1 MAVTIPATPG
11 SMLAASPSAPPV
23 AAQPVSQPVGQSVA
37 ASPAEPP
44 TPPAV
49 AWWRCIGVTDGD
61 TLTCLDETGRQQKL
75 GLAGIDAPEPGQPY
89 GREARESLAEVVFGK
104 RIAVAVSG
112 RDAAGQAIGQV
123 SVDGRDVSAWLV
135 AEGAAWADP
144 TTGSSLMPEQQQAQQ
159 ARKGLWSEE
168 TPQPPWEF
176 RNAGES
182 PWQPAA

>member
-1 MAVTIPATPG
+1 
-11 SMLAASPSAPPV
+11 
-23 AAQPVSQPVGQSVA
+23 
-37 ASPAEPP
+37 
-44 TPPAV
+44 
-49 AWWRCIGVTDGD
+49 
-61 TLTCLDETGRQQKL
+61 
-75 GLAGIDAPEPGQPY
+75 
-89 GREARESLAEVVFGK
+89 
-104 RIAVAVSG
+104 
-112 RDAAGQAIGQV
+112 V